1 MDELAQQVADR
12 LKAER
17 FVEVEASG
25 RHVHLTEQ
33 DALTLFGHPMT
44 PARPLSQ
51 PGQFACAERV
61 TLSGPKGQLAR
72 VAVLG
77 PARPASQVEISQ
89 TDALLLGVPAP
100 IRLSGDIA
108 GSPGIT
114 LQGPCGEVRLSEGV
128 IIAQRHVHMTEQ
140 DARRFHLSNG
150 QNVRVKLFS
159 DRPVTFEDVAV
170 RVSDSFATRVHI
182 DFDEANAVHFQK
194 GNLGMILT

>member
-114 LQGPCGEVRLSEGV
+114 IQVPCDEVRLSEGV
-128 IIAQRHVHMTEQ
+128 IIAQRHIHMTEQ

-150 QNVRVKLFS
+150 QSVRVKLFS

>member
-12 LKAER
+12 LKAAR

-25 RHVHLTEQ
+25 RHVHLTEA
-33 DALTLFGHPMT
+33 DAQTLFGHPLT
-44 PARPLSQ
+44 PTRPLSQ

-61 TLSGPKGQLAR
+61 TLVGPKGKLAR

-77 PARPASQVEISQ
+77 PTRSASQVEISQ
-89 TDALLLGVPAP
+89 TDAKLLGVPAP

-114 LQGPCGEVRLSEGV
+114 IEGDCGKVELSEGT
-128 IIAQRHVHMTEQ
+128 IIAQRHIHMTPE
-140 DARRFHLSNG
+140 DAARFQVHSG
-150 QNVRVKLFS
+150 EVVKVKLFS

-170 RVSDSFATRVHI
+170 RVSPSFATRVHI
-182 DFDEANAVHFQK
+182 DFDEANAADFQK

>member
-12 LKAER
+12 LKAAR

-25 RHVHLTEQ
+25 RHVHLTEA
-33 DALTLFGHPMT
+33 DAQTLFGHPLT
-44 PARPLSQ
+44 PTRPLSQ

-61 TLSGPKGQLAR
+61 TLVGPKGKLAR

-77 PARPASQVEISQ
+77 PTRPASQVEISQ
-89 TDALLLGVPAP
+89 TDAKLLGVPAP

-108 GSPGIT
+108 GSKV
-114 LQGPCGEVRLSEGV
+114 ELSEGT
-128 IIAQRHVHMTEQ
+128 IIAQRHIHMTPE
-140 DARRFHLSNG
+140 DAARFQVHSG
-150 QNVRVKLFS
+150 EAVKVKLFS

-170 RVSDSFATRVHI
+170 RVSPSFATRVHI
-182 DFDEANAVHFQK
+182 DFDEANAADFQK

>member
-114 LQGPCGEVRLSEGV
+114 IQGPCGEVRLSEGV
-128 IIAQRHVHMTEQ
+128 IIAQRHIHMTEQ

-150 QNVRVKLFS
+150 QSVRVKLFS

>member
-89 TDALLLGVPAP
+89 TDAQLLGVPAP
-100 IRLSGDIA
+100 SRLSGDIA

-114 LQGPCGEVRLSEGV
+114 IQGPCGEVRLSEGV
-128 IIAQRHVHMTEQ
+128 IIAQRHIHMTEQ

-150 QNVRVKLFS
+150 QSVRVKLFS

>member
-100 IRLSGDIA
+100 I
-108 GSPGIT
+108 GSPAT
-114 LQGPCGEVRLSEGV
+114 SPAAPASPSR
-128 IIAQRHVHMTEQ
+128 
-140 DARRFHLSNG
+140 ARAARSG
-150 QNVRVKLFS
+150 SPRAS
-159 DRPVTFEDVAV
+159 SSPSAIST
-170 RVSDSFATRVHI
+170 
-182 DFDEANAVHFQK
+182 
-194 GNLGMILT
+194 